1 MSLTQSVLRNC
12 LMRRVSWVVAPT
24 IILGLTLSLKSEFF
38 GGLVFSAGLF
48 QVLWVLLLDFCW
60 AYLIF
65 LISYFIYKSMGPYF
79 FRYYSL
85 HMPYLVRVIDYN
97 TILFRWSIEYDLAYT
112 TCLMDW
118 HNFIFFIFHSLTS
131 CIRWSNVY
139 SDNYNDLYG
148 AGYFDGHSPAIYS
161 ILSHQVAWVWRCVG
175 RGSHGMYRQSAWLVK
190 GTTDEVWK
198 SWINSQF

>member
-1 MSLTQSVLRNC
+1 
-12 LMRRVSWVVAPT
+12 MRRGSWVVAPT

-79 FRYYSL
+79 SRNYSL

-97 TILFRWSIEYDLAYT
+97 TIQFRWSIEYGLAYT
-112 TCLMDW
+112 TCLMD
-118 HNFIFFIFHSLTS
+118 
-131 CIRWSNVY
+131 
-139 SDNYNDLYG
+139 
-148 AGYFDGHSPAIYS
+148 
-161 ILSHQVAWVWRCVG
+161 
-175 RGSHGMYRQSAWLVK
+175 
-190 GTTDEVWK
+190 
-198 SWINSQF
+198 